1 MQYLNEIL
9 IRRPVVLKVKVTE
22 DFRQRMASEVRENLN
37 RLDLELQQLDFLVKR
52 NPQQQKRYELEKQK
66 LLDQKQKLIQ
76 KLKEISNWTV
86 GEEIYQGTVES
97 LATLQVGQSFSSLYG
112 VEVVLEDDQVIAI
125 RQHEWRRD
133 SNE

>member
-66 LLDQKQKLIQ
+66 LLDQKQNLIQ

-97 LATLQVGQSFSSLYG
+97 LATLQIGQSFSSLYG

>member
-66 LLDQKQKLIQ
+66 LLDQKQNLIQ